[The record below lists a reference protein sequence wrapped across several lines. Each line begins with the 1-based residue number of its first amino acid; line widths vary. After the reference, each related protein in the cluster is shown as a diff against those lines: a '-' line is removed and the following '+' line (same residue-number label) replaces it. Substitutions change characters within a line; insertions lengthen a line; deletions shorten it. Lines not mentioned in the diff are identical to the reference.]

1 MTDLATQ
8 PQADKASAGDAVE
21 VEPAVGDAVDAEFE
35 GSPTDDSDVA
45 AGEPADETANA
56 ADATDEVADDT
67 DATEP
72 DAATDETQADETQ
85 ADETAESEADAT
97 NHDAADAEATD
108 EIAAGEADATDDVDA
123 AEGADQADAADADA
137 PAETDAAGEAPDA
150 EATAEADD
158 PSVEAA
164 TDAVDAESLDEP
176 PLAAEA
182 EPAADVAAADTA
194 DEHAATVVVATTAVA
209 QEAAAAEA
217 SDTAVATTV
226 LPTTTAAPDAD
237 AAAAAP
243 PAGTDGAVYAWA
255 EPEPKPKK
263 KRTALWLSIG
273 AGVAV
278 VGLLVSS
285 LLLIAPG
292 TTVAGVPVGW
302 MTPGAAAD
310 AIQKQLATT
319 TVVLTGDG
327 GDAEVTGA
335 DLGASVD
342 AKALADAAF
351 SEHPMWNPTAW
362 FAETGAEVELD
373 TPTALEAL
381 QKAAPA
387 LFTDP
392 VDATLAYDGASTSYV
407 STPATPGAG
416 IDVATVQQALQAAFE
431 AGKKTVNLDPVI
443 AEVPAAISTE
453 TAADTATKLNGMISN
468 IGFYVGDERT
478 VPVDRAVAAS
488 WLTVTPENGA
498 FTISADPADIQPV
511 VDTLAGAV
519 DRAPENAVEITDRA
533 GKVLQTIAAGQ
544 SGRQL
549 GATAGIAAAFAA
561 QLAGGDPVY
570 KLPVD
575 EVPVSTTTLA
585 RNIVVDLSDQA
596 AYFYENGVVVSS
608 TRMSSGLPGH
618 DTHTGSFRITAKL
631 RIQNMGNPDL
641 TKAPYYYTKNVPWVM
656 YFNGDQ
662 ALHGAYW
669 HNNFGNR
676 MSHGCVNL
684 PVGVAEF
691 LYQWAPMG
699 TEVTVQN

>member
-1 MTDLATQ
+1 GRLDEARTA
-8 PQADKASAGDAVE
+8 AAVE
-21 VEPAVGDAVDAEFE
+21 TDDAGTERTAAATAEAE
-35 GSPTDDSDVA
+35 GSPVDDE
-45 AGEPADETANA
+45 AGTEVDADATELQAETEAADET
-56 ADATDEVADDT
+56 
-67 DATEP
+67 
-72 DAATDETQADETQ
+72 
-85 ADETAESEADAT
+85 
-97 NHDAADAEATD
+97 
-108 EIAAGEADATDDVDA
+108 VDA
-123 AEGADQADAADADA
+123 AAAVDEVPPATATDASLADGDADADA
-137 PAETDAAGEAPDA
+137 DEDAD
-150 EATAEADD
+150 
-158 PSVEAA
+158 
-164 TDAVDAESLDEP
+164 
-176 PLAAEA
+176 
-182 EPAADVAAADTA
+182 
-194 DEHAATVVVATTAVA
+194 AATVAVATAVLA
-209 QEAAAAEA
+209 PADAAAAEA
-217 SDTAVATTV
+217 SPSADATTV
-226 LPTTTAAPDAD
+226 LPAPPLAD
-237 AAAAAP
+237 EAAAAP
-243 PAGTDGAVYAWA
+243 PAGTDGPVYAWA
-255 EPEPKPKK
+255 EPDPKPKK

-278 VGLLVSS
+278 VGLVVSS
-285 LLLIAPG
+285 LLMIAPG

-335 DLGASVD
+335 ELGASVD

-351 SEHPMWNPTAW
+351 TDHPMWNPTAW

-373 TPTALEAL
+373 TATALEAL

-392 VDATLAYDGASTSYV
+392 VDATIAYDEASTSYV
-407 STPATPGAG
+407 SAPATPGTG

-431 AGKKTVNLDPVI
+431 AGKTTVNLDPVI
-443 AEVPAAISTE
+443 SEVPAAISTE

-488 WLTVTPENGA
+488 WLTVTPENGV
-498 FTISADPADIQPV
+498 FSISADAAAIQPV
-511 VDTLAGAV
+511 VDTLAASV

-544 SGRQL
+544 SGRKL

-575 EVPVSTTTLA
+575 EVPVSTTTRA
-585 RNIVVDLSDQA
+585 RHIVVDLSDQA

>member
-8 PQADKASAGDAVE
+8 PQADKASAGDGVE
-21 VEPAVGDAVDAEFE
+21 VEPAVGDAVDAELE
-35 GSPTDDSDVA
+35 GSPTDDSDVDTS
-45 AGEPADETANA
+45 EPADEAPEDVEADEA
-56 ADATDEVADDT
+56 AEET
-67 DATEP
+67 TEAP
-72 DAATDETQADETQ
+72 AAEASETADETEE
-85 ADETAESEADAT
+85 AAAES
-97 NHDAADAEATD
+97 H
-108 EIAAGEADATDDVDA
+108 V
-123 AEGADQADAADADA
+123 ADAADADDA
-137 PAETDAAGEAPDA
+137 QVEASGETDAAEA
-150 EATAEADD
+150 EAEVELADD
-158 PSVEAA
+158 V
-164 TDAVDAESLDEP
+164 DAVDESRPATEPEPAPADDASPADAADDESATVAVATAALAP
-176 PLAAEA
+176 TAAEA
-182 EPAADVAAADTA
+182 AD
-194 DEHAATVVVATTAVA
+194 
-209 QEAAAAEA
+209 A
-217 SDTAVATTV
+217 SDATAV
-226 LPTTTAAPDAD
+226 LPTPSTAADG
-237 AAAAAP
+237 AAAAP

-278 VGLLVSS
+278 VGLVVSS

-302 MTPGAAAD
+302 MTPGAAAE
-310 AIQKQLATT
+310 AIEKQLATT

-362 FAETGAEVELD
+362 FAETGAEIEVD

-407 STPATPGAG
+407 STPATPGTG

-431 AGKKTVNLDPVI
+431 AGKTTVNLDPVI

-468 IGFYVGDERT
+468 VGFYVGDERT

-498 FTISADPADIQPV
+498 FTISADPAAIQPV